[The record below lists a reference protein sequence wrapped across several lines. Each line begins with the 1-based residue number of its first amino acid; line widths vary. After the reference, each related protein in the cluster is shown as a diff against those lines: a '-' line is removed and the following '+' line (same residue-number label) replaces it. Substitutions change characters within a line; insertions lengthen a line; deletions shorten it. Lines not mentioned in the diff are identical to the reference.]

1 MISKWLFSL
10 GVILEASGWS
20 SLWLDL
26 PPGQAF
32 ALYTLVHATASG
44 LLCAGVWMLL
54 PARYRSPLP
63 WSPLFL
69 FSLVFF
75 IPVIGALGVACVI
88 FPALYLPRPRD
99 QQAWQALGIPKL
111 PFRSQPL
118 HSPIF
123 RDGGLQDV
131 LRHAPDPDLR
141 LSALLT
147 TRRMPGKEAIPML
160 KLALADPSDD
170 VRLLAYSMLD
180 KQENDINQRIQADL
194 KQLAGAKPPATGAL
208 HATLA
213 RWYWELAY
221 LGLAQGSVLE
231 HVLRQACEHAE
242 QGLRE
247 GEGGELHLLAG
258 RIALEMDSLTHAQ
271 AHLEAAEKAGI
282 DATLLIPFHAEIA
295 FRAGHSHQIPP
306 LLAALPADVLRR
318 PPFADLARCW
328 L

>member
-10 GVILEASGWS
+10 ALLLEAGSGYL
-20 SLWLDL
+20 LWAQLS
-26 PPGQAF
+26 PGQSL
-32 ALYTLVHATASG
+32 ALYLLVHTCASAMLSAAVWG
-44 LLCAGVWMLL
+44 LL
-54 PARYRSPLP
+54 PSRYRTPLP

-69 FSLVFF
+69 FSLAYF
-75 IPVIGALGVACVI
+75 IPLVGALGLACAI
-88 FPALYLPRPRD
+88 FPALYLPRARD

-131 LRHAPDPDLR
+131 LRHSADPDLR
-141 LSALLT
+141 LSALLS
-147 TRRMPGKEAIPML
+147 TRRMPGKEAIPIL

-180 KQENDINQRIQADL
+180 KQENTINQRIQADL
-194 KQLAGAKPPATGAL
+194 EQLAKASPAGCAAL

-231 HVLRQACEHAE
+231 HVLGQARDHAE

-258 RIALEMDSLTHAQ
+258 RIALELGDLNRAQTHLQ
-271 AHLEAAEKAGI
+271 TAEIIGI

-295 FRAGHSHQIPP
+295 FRAGRYQEIPQR
-306 LLAALPADVLRR
+306 LAALPPPMLRR
-318 PPFADLARCW
+318 PPFAELARCW

>member
-10 GVILEASGWS
+10 GVLLEAGSWL
-20 SLWLDL
+20 SLWLPL
-26 PPGQAF
+26 APGQMFAF
-32 ALYTLVHATASG
+32 YGIVHFIASVM
-44 LLCAGVWMLL
+44 LCASVWMLL
-54 PARYRSPLP
+54 PAHYRTPLP

-75 IPVIGALGVACVI
+75 IPLIGGLGVACVI
-88 FPALYLPRPRD
+88 FPALYLPRARD
-99 QQAWQALGIPKL
+99 PQAWAAFGIPKL

-118 HSPIF
+118 RSPIF
-123 RDGGLQDV
+123 RSGGLQDV
-131 LRHAPDPDLR
+131 LRHAADPDLR
-141 LSALLT
+141 LSALLS
-147 TRRMPGKEAIPML
+147 TRRMPGKEAIPIL
-160 KLALADPSDD
+160 KLALADTSDD

-180 KQENDINQRIQADL
+180 KQENEINLRIQDDL
-194 KQLAGAKPPATGAL
+194 KQLVTAKPPASAAL

-231 HVLRQACEHAE
+231 HVLGQAKEHAE
-242 QGLRE
+242 QGLHE

-258 RIALEMDSLTHAQ
+258 RIALELGQLDLARS
-271 AHLEAAEKAGI
+271 HLEAAEGAGI
-282 DATLLIPFHAEIA
+282 DAVLLIPFHAEIA
-295 FRAGHSHQIPP
+295 FISGQYEKIPP
-306 LLAALPADVLRR
+306 LLAELSPDLLRR

>member
-10 GVILEASGWS
+10 GVLLEAGSWS
-20 SLWLDL
+20 SLWLPL
-26 PPGQAF
+26 APGQTF
-32 ALYTLVHATASG
+32 ALYVGVHAIASAM
-44 LLCAGVWMLL
+44 LCAGVWMLL
-54 PARYRSPLP
+54 PARYRTPLP

-88 FPALYLPRPRD
+88 FPALYLPRVRD
-99 QQAWQALGIPKL
+99 LQMWAALGIPQL

-118 HSPIF
+118 RSPIF

-131 LRHAPDPDLR
+131 LRHASDPDLR
-141 LSALLT
+141 LSALLS
-147 TRRMPGKEAIPML
+147 TRRMPGKESIPIL

-180 KQENDINQRIQADL
+180 KQENDINLRIHDDL
-194 KQLAGAKPPATGAL
+194 KQLATAKPPASAAL

-231 HVLRQACEHAE
+231 HVLGQASAHAE

-258 RIALEMDSLTHAQ
+258 RIALELGQLDSAQ
-271 AHLEAAEKAGI
+271 AHLEAAQGVGI
-282 DATLLIPFHAEIA
+282 DSALLIPFHAEIA
-295 FRAGHSHQIPP
+295 FIAGRYEDIPP
-306 LLAALPADVLRR
+306 LLAELSPDILRR